1 MLGRWNPLTRLFGN
15 WIRRVPLHRRLRA
28 ARVLGVAKWSIAL
41 LLAAFV
47 AWQEFGNGSPTPLR
61 METTSHEAADA
72 AAIAAEIK
80 STWNIEVR
88 YGPDTSNLILN
99 TDRVPPT
106 WHLDPVAAPDLL
118 PGLRAIKTALSV
130 YPVSYVSTVRDD
142 ASVVFLTRSIL
153 VGGQSFGG
161 MYFGGAIYVPARDME
176 NASRVDFAADTF
188 HHEFSLTGL
197 SRGPSPQAAW
207 RAVNPPGFVYR
218 GDRDLAIVRDIERRA
233 DGGDQ
238 TDDVRDAGFIIRYAQ
253 SSMTEDWQT
262 YAEQA
267 FGHPAELVD
276 LVTRFPRIKAKTK
289 IFIDHYGVLDPG
301 FGAYFDRTGLRDA
314 VK

>member
-1 MLGRWNPLTRLFGN
+1 MP
-15 WIRRVPLHRRLRA
+15 PYRRLKD
-28 ARVLGVAKWSIAL
+28 ARFLGIVKWSIAL
-41 LLAAFV
+41 LLAIFV
-47 AWQEFGNGSPTPLR
+47 AWQEFAGGSSTPLR
-61 METTSHEAADA
+61 MEATPREAADA

-80 STWNIEVR
+80 STWNIDVR
-88 YGPDTSNLILN
+88 YGQDTSNFILN
-99 TDRVPPT
+99 TDHIPPT

-130 YPVSYVSTVRDD
+130 YPVSYVSAVRDD

-153 VGGQSFGG
+153 VSGQSFGG

-176 NASRVDFAADTF
+176 NGSRVEFAVDTF

-197 SRGPSPQAAW
+197 SRGPSPQEAW
-207 RAVNPPGFVYR
+207 RAVNPTGFVYQ
-218 GDRDLAIVRDIERRA
+218 GDHDLAIVRDIERRA
-233 DGGDQ
+233 DGGDE
-238 TDDVRDAGFIIRYAQ
+238 TDDVREAGFIVRYAQ

-267 FGHPAELVD
+267 FGHPAGLID
-276 LVTRFPRIKAKTK
+276 LVKRFPRIKAKAK
-289 IFIDHYGVLDPG
+289 IFIDHYGALDPG
-301 FGAYFDRTGLRDA
+301 FVTYFDRTGLRDA

>member
-1 MLGRWNPLTRLFGN
+1 MVDRFPARRFRGLAGIRPGRS
-15 WIRRVPLHRRLRA
+15 A
-28 ARVLGVAKWSIAL
+28 
-41 LLAAFV
+41 
-47 AWQEFGNGSPTPLR
+47 TPCT
-61 METTSHEAADA
+61 ETTPREAADA

-88 YGPDTSNLILN
+88 YGQDTSNFILN
-99 TDRVPPT
+99 IDRVPPT

-118 PGLRAIKTALSV
+118 PGLRAIKAALSV
-130 YPVSYVSTVRDD
+130 YPPSYVTAVRDD
-142 ASVVFLTRSIL
+142 ASVVFLARSIV

-161 MYFGGAIYVPARDME
+161 MYFGGAIYVPARDMGDAARIE
-176 NASRVDFAADTF
+176 FAADTF

-197 SRGPSPQAAW
+197 SRGPSPQDAW
-207 RAVNPPGFVYR
+207 RAINPPGFVYR

-238 TDDVRDAGFIIRYAQ
+238 TDDVREAGFIVRYAQ

-267 FGHPAELVD
+267 FGHPAGLVD
-276 LVTRFPRIKAKTK
+276 LANRFPRIKAKAK
-289 IFIDHYGVLDPG
+289 VFVEHYEALDPG
-301 FGAYFDRTGLRDA
+301 FSAYFDRTGLRDA